1 MFGHLWTIGPNL
13 RHRLAP
19 RAAPPSE
26 PWSTTLDD
34 PQVGQVR
41 LTGLLARAPA
51 ARGLVVLVHGL
62 GGTLASQYLVKMARA
77 AAAVGL
83 DSLRLSLR
91 GADRAGEDFY
101 HAGLVEDLAAAL
113 RSPALADYRRI
124 FVVGYSLGGHM
135 TLRWALAPGDPRVRA
150 VASVCA
156 PLDLA
161 AGCAAID
168 RPGAGVYREHV
179 LAGLRE
185 IYAAV
190 AARRPVP
197 TPLPAIAQVRT
208 IREWDRLAI
217 VPRHGFCSV
226 DHYHASQS
234 VGPRLRE
241 LELPALVVAAARDPM
256 IPAHTVAPAL
266 RELPGHVV
274 ARWAEVGGHVGFPGR
289 LDLGFGGPPGLERQ
303 VLAWVEQQ

>member
-1 MFGHLWTIGPNL
+1 MIGHLWTIGPNL

-19 RAAPPSE
+19 RAAPTSVA
-26 PWSTTLDD
+26 WSTGLHD
-34 PQVGQVR
+34 PKVGPVR
-41 LTGLLARAPA
+41 LTGALARVED

-62 GGTLASQYLVKMARA
+62 GGALDSQYLVKAARA
-77 AAAVGL
+77 AADAGL

-101 HAGLVEDLAAAL
+101 HAGLVEDLQAAL
-113 RSPALADYRRI
+113 RSPALADYRSI
-124 FVVGYSLGGHM
+124 FVLGFSLGGHM
-135 TLRWALAPGDPRVRA
+135 VLRWALAPTDPRVRA

-168 RPGAGVYREHV
+168 RPRAAVYRNHV
-179 LAGLRE
+179 LSGLRE

-197 TPLPAIAQVRT
+197 TPLPAIGLVRT
-208 IREWDRLAI
+208 IREWDRLAV

-226 DHYHASQS
+226 GDYYDSQS
-234 VGPRLRE
+234 VGPRLRG
-241 LELPALVVAAARDPM
+241 LELPALIVAANADPM
-256 IPAHTVAPAL
+256 VPAATVAPAL
-266 RELPGHVV
+266 RELPRHVV
-274 ARWAEVGGHVGFPGR
+274 ARWVAGGHVGFPAG
-289 LDLGFGGPPGLERQ
+289 LDLGLGDRPGLERQ
-303 VLAWVEQQ
+303 IFAWMLRQ